1 MSPTSPSKGYGSDLQ
16 RTSNTSKKETNYAP
30 RKWAKE
36 TNGKF
41 TKEEMTSMTNNY
53 MERCLN
59 LTGNNGNANYSKTEI
74 HFQLIRLLKKKKRLA

>member
-1 MSPTSPSKGYGSDLQ
+1 MARCSLREGMCHPHHHQSSDLQ

-36 TNGKF
+36 TNRKF
-41 TKEEMTSMTNNY
+41 TKEEMASMTNNY

-59 LTGNNGNANYSKTEI
+59 LTGNHGNANYSKTEI
-74 HFQLIRLLKKKKRLA
+74 HIQLTRL